1 MRGPTAVRGTGR
13 GWRTRAALAVATAVT
28 GAVLA
33 AACTTAPVPV
43 EFPDGAGGVV
53 TPAAPDTVGPLR
65 LVGTE
70 LVDATGRTVQL
81 RGINMVRKSAP
92 FRVDP
97 DETRFAE
104 DVATIRRSGFNAVRL
119 GVWMAAL
126 MPEPGVVDTEYLDQ
140 VVRGLDALAEQD
152 LWVLLDFHQDV
163 FTGMPD
169 WATLPETAAL
179 SPTLPGADGAF
190 WGLAYLSP
198 RSMQQW
204 EDLHDQ
210 VPVVADGRSAV
221 DLMGDGVAAL
231 AAAVA
236 DRPNV
241 VGIDLMNEP
250 WPGERFFDCLAGGC
264 GARYDQ
270 LTAIFTEYTERVR
283 AVAPELPVW
292 WAPYNWGP
300 PFQQQP
306 APTQSQ
312 VGLTFHSYCL
322 YTDSGEPVQPD
333 AVSNSLCRQVYDGQ
347 VAEAHQVGA
356 VWRTPVLLG
365 EFGASASPLNTT
377 RLTELADQRRMS
389 WIYWDDN
396 YLRQAPEIVRTDLVR
411 TYPQA
416 TAGDITLQRFEPA
429 TGAFE
434 LRYVPDP
441 ALDAP
446 SSIVVPTEVYPD
458 GYEVTVTGGSVTS
471 SPNAGRLSVV
481 ADPGA
486 SLVTVRI
493 RRA

>member
-1 MRGPTAVRGTGR
+1 V
-13 GWRTRAALAVATAVT
+13 
-28 GAVLA
+28 
-33 AACTTAPVPV
+33 
-43 EFPDGAGGVV
+43 
-53 TPAAPDTVGPLR
+53 
-65 LVGTE
+65 
-70 LVDATGRTVQL
+70 
-81 RGINMVRKSAP
+81 S
-92 FRVDP
+92 P
-97 DETRFAE
+97 DEAGFAE
-104 DVATIRRSGFNAVRL
+104 NLERVRRSGFNGVRL

-126 MPEPGVVDTEYLDQ
+126 MPEPGVVDTEYLAE
-140 VVRGLDALAEQD
+140 VERGVDALVDEG

-169 WATLPETAAL
+169 WATTPETAAL
-179 SPTLPGADGAF
+179 SPTLPGGDAF
-190 WGLAYLSP
+190 WALAYFSP

-204 EDLHDQ
+204 EDLYDR
-210 VPVVADGRSAV
+210 VPVADGRSAV
-221 DLMGDGVAAL
+221 DLMGDAI
-231 AAAVA
+231 AAVA
-236 DRPNV
+236 ARFQDEPNV
-241 VGIDLMNEP
+241 IGIDLMNEP

-270 LTAIFTEYTERVR
+270 LTTIFTEYTERVR

-356 VWRTPVLLG
+356 AWDTPVLLG

-416 TAGDITLQRFEPA
+416 TAGDITFQRFEPA
-429 TGAFE
+429 SGAFE

-441 ALDAP
+441 ALVVP
-446 SSIVVPTEVYPD
+446 SSIVVPTDVYPD
-458 GYEVTVTGGSVTS
+458 GYEVTVTGGSVSS

-486 SLVTVRI
+486 ALVTVQI